1 MSVEEQG
8 VCAAAPRAELSDRA
22 ARVKKALYRRGSFT
36 EIMYKTL
43 DFCRARRSY
52 ASVEDEI
59 ASYPEFKYAD
69 QSQASIIEILV
80 HEGGLAKT
88 EFDANGEEVTSQRK
102 SGLSDDEL
110 DELVWSY
117 ALETTDAG
125 KVAIGR
131 LSPKDRMAVLFA
143 KEPNR
148 TPAYEEILRACETP
162 KSFKELE
169 ALMSD
174 SQAIKAAT
182 SRNRLSSLPVFPS
195 ALIAELE
202 AAGGLLWNDAWVLT
216 SAGKQYV

>member
-1 MSVEEQG
+1 MSVEEQS
-8 VCAAAPRAELSDRA
+8 VCAADSRKELSERV
-22 ARVKKALYRRGSFT
+22 ARVRKALYRRGSFT
-36 EIMYKTL
+36 EIMYKAL
-43 DFCRARRSY
+43 DFCRTRRSY

-59 ASYPEFKYAD
+59 ASYPEFKYVD

-88 EFDANGEEVTSQRK
+88 ELDANGEEVTSQRK
-102 SGLSDDEL
+102 SGLSNDEL

-117 ALETTDAG
+117 ALETTDEG
-125 KVAIGR
+125 KVAIGG
-131 LSPKDRMAVLFA
+131 LSPKDRMAALFV
-143 KEPNR
+143 KEPDR
-148 TPAYEEILRACETP
+148 APAYEEILRACETP

-169 ALMSD
+169 SLMSG
-174 SQAIKAAT
+174 SKAIEAAM

-202 AAGGLLWNDAWVLT
+202 AAGGLVWNDAWVLT